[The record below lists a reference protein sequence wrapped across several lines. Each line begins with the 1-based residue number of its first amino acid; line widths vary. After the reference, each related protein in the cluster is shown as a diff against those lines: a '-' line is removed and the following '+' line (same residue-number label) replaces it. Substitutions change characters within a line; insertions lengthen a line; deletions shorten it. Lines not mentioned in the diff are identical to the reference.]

1 MTTRTSSGS
10 SVPQPAWTFGYL
22 GANQDSYDEA
32 DHLGFDGTNT
42 QNFRGDGLGTRHAML
57 SVDRAVR
64 DYRRSPVADKQR
76 RKKDL
81 FGGLKEAET
90 DHALRCT
97 CRWLVGGLP
106 FGRSFRVLIW
116 PKHVFGSV

>member
-10 SVPQPAWTFGYL
+10 PVPQPAWTFVYL

-64 DYRRSPVADKQR
+64 DYRRSPVAKSSVVR
-76 RKKDL
+76 RTCSTACMTTGCDR
-81 FGGLKEAET
+81 ASIPT
-90 DHALRCT
+90 RCSWWCSAFEPLT
-97 CRWLVGGLP
+97 TNPCLVWSAVG
-106 FGRSFRVLIW
+106 
-116 PKHVFGSV
+116 